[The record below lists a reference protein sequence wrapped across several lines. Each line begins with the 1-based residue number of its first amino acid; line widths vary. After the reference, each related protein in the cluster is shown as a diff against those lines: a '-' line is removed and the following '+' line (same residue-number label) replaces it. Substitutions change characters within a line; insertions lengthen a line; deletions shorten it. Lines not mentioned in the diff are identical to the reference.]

1 MKCRH
6 CKTQLNY
13 LLVDLGAQPP
23 SNSYLKQEDLEKE
36 ELYYP
41 LKVYV
46 CKTCFLVQ
54 TADFIGR
61 DAFFNADYAYFSS
74 TSKGWLEHAK
84 KYTQKMTKM
93 FDLNDN
99 SFVIEVASNDGYLLK
114 NFVSKNVPCLGV
126 EPTESTANVSKMRGI
141 DTLVEFYGVETAKM
155 ISEKYGTADLI
166 ACNNVYAH
174 VPDINDFTAALQISL
189 SEEGVVTIEFP
200 HLLHLVT
207 NCQFDT
213 IYHEHY
219 SYLSLQTV
227 KNIFASQNLRIFKV
241 EELSTHGG
249 SLRVYGCKSS
259 AGYATCD
266 SVDKVIKKEKDQGLF
281 DLNTYNSFYERS
293 INIKLSLIDFLMTSK
308 KNGRVVCGYG
318 AAAKGNT
325 LLNFAGIKPDL
336 LPVVGDAA
344 GSKIGKFL
352 PGSRIPI
359 VSPEAIS
366 QLHPDYIL
374 ILPWNIAD
382 EVKAQFP
389 DLVEQRTKFITFV
402 PEMREH

>member
-1 MKCRH
+1 
-6 CKTQLNY
+6 
-13 LLVDLGAQPP
+13 
-23 SNSYLKQEDLEKE
+23 
-36 ELYYP
+36 
-41 LKVYV
+41 
-46 CKTCFLVQ
+46 LVQ